1 MGWSGW
7 AGWAGLAGL
16 AGLPG
21 PTSKI
26 INSLGSERALEQ
38 KERELFRNIKKVLF
52 RTLLM
57 FLKKVTL
64 MFKTNVLRT
73 PTIVLSNIKQ
83 CSKNINYEH
92 VQTCS

>member
-1 MGWSGW
+1 VLIKLAANQAVWLEWWPGWAGQACWAGWVGWSGW

-26 INSLGSERALEQ
+26 INNLGSKRALEQ
-38 KERELFRNIKKVLF
+38 KEREHFRNIKKVLF

-57 FLKKVTL
+57 FLKK
-64 MFKTNVLRT
+64 
-73 PTIVLSNIKQ
+73 
-83 CSKNINYEH
+83 
-92 VQTCS
+92 